1 LAEWLYEAGIGEA
14 RAALV
19 EAGIGEA
26 RAALVEDGRIAEA
39 RIERPGGLRVG
50 TVFEA
55 RLVERVAAGLSR
67 VEGDAGAA
75 VIAKVPPGV
84 SEGARVRVEVVREAL
99 PEAGRVK
106 LAKVVAT
113 DAALVVGPD
122 LLARCRASGHPV
134 RTLRAH
140 EPDALEA
147 AGWSEVLDE
156 ALSGEIAFAGGALR
170 LSPTPAMTLF
180 DVDGPGATA
189 ALAVAAATAAAE
201 AIVRLDIGG
210 SIGIDFPT
218 VTGKAERLAVA
229 AAIDAALPQ
238 PFERTALNGFGFL
251 QIVRPRPRA
260 SLPELLRADPVATQA
275 LALLRQIERTPPPVP
290 AEHIAPPRVV
300 AWLDRNPHLIAELSR
315 RTGVAISVRGSNGQG

>member
-19 EAGIGEA
+19 EH
-26 RAALVEDGRIAEA
+26 GRIVQAQ
-39 RIERPGGLRVG
+39 IERPGALRVG

-55 RLVERVAAGLSR
+55 RLVERVASGLSR

-75 VIAKVPPGV
+75 VIAHVPPGV
-84 SEGARVRVEVVREAL
+84 TEGARLRVEVVREAL

-106 LAKVVAT
+106 LAKVVAS
-113 DAALVVGPD
+113 DAGPVEGLD
-122 LLARCRASGHPV
+122 LMARCQASGPPV
-134 RTLRAH
+134 RTLHAH

-156 ALSGEIAFAGGALR
+156 ALSGEIAFAGGSLR

-180 DVDGPGATA
+180 DVDGPGATS

-201 AIVRLDIGG
+201 AIVRHDIGG

-229 AAIDAALPQ
+229 AAVDAALAAKDAG

-260 SLPELLRADPVATQA
+260 SLPELLRADPVATEA

-290 AEHIAPPRVV
+290 AEHVVTARAIA
-300 AWLDRNPHLIAELSR
+300 WFDRHPHLIAELAR
-315 RTGVAISVRGSNGQG
+315 RTGVAIALRGPHGQS

>member
-1 LAEWLYEAGIGEA
+1 MAEWLYEAGIGEA

-19 EAGIGEA
+19 DG
-26 RAALVEDGRIAEA
+26 GRIVAA
-39 RIERPGGLRVG
+39 RIERPGALRVG

-67 VEGDAGAA
+67 IEGEAGAA
-75 VIAKVPPGV
+75 VIERVPPGV
-84 SEGARVRVEVVREAL
+84 TEGARLMVAVVREGIPEVGRPKL
-99 PEAGRVK
+99 PRV
-106 LAKVVAT
+106 AAT
-113 DAALVVGPD
+113 DAPPVEGPE
-122 LLARCRASGHPV
+122 LLDRCRANGLPV
-134 RTLRAH
+134 RMLAAH
-140 EPDALEA
+140 QPDALEA

-170 LSPTPAMTLF
+170 LSPTPAMALF
-180 DVDGPGATA
+180 DVDGPGATP
-189 ALAVAAATAAAE
+189 ALAVAAANAAAE
-201 AIVRLDIGG
+201 AIVRHDISG

-260 SLPELLRADPVATQA
+260 SLPELLRADPVAAEA
-275 LALLRQIERTPPPVP
+275 LALLRAIERTPPPVP
-290 AEHIAPPRVV
+290 ADHIAPPRVV
-300 AWLDRNPHLIAELSR
+300 AWLDRNSHLIAELSR
-315 RTGVAISVRGSNGQG
+315 RTGVAISLRGSNGQG

>member
-1 LAEWLYEAGIGEA
+1 MAEWLYEAGIGEA

-19 EAGIGEA
+19 AGGRIVEA
-26 RAALVEDGRIAEA
+26 RV
-39 RIERPGGLRVG
+39 ERPGELRVG

-55 RLVERVAAGLSR
+55 ALVERVAAGLSR

-84 SEGARVRVEVVREAL
+84 TEGARLRVEVVREAL
-99 PEAGRVK
+99 PETGRVK

-113 DAALVVGPD
+113 DAEPTDGPD
-122 LLARCRASGHPV
+122 LLARCQASGQPV
-134 RTLRAH
+134 RMLRAH

-147 AGWSEVLDE
+147 AGWSEILDE
-156 ALSGEIAFAGGALR
+156 ALTGEIDFAGGALR

-189 ALAVAAATAAAE
+189 ALAVAAATAAAQ
-201 AIVRLDIGG
+201 AIVRHDIGG

-229 AAIDAALPQ
+229 AAIDAVLPQ

-260 SLPELLRADPVATQA
+260 SLPELLRADPIAAQA
-275 LALLRQIERTPPPVP
+275 LALLRRIERTPPPVP
-290 AEHIAPPRVV
+290 AEHSAPHRVV
-300 AWLDRNPHLIAELSR
+300 AWLDRHPHLIAELSR
-315 RTGVAISVRGSNGQG
+315 RAGVAITLRGSNGQG